1 MLGSSRLL
9 LKPRADRRSVEMDE
23 QPLPELLYGRQP
35 FRSEAERSTV
45 NREPDILDL
54 AIGGGRGGLEAR
66 EALEA
71 GNLAQT
77 VHDHEIS
84 DGSQSRVR
92 VRVPCRARKRL
103 GEQQGPGLVLAD
115 GCIAA
120 RKDIEFRQLRRQ

>member
-1 MLGSSRLL
+1 
-9 LKPRADRRSVEMDE
+9 MDE
-23 QPLPELLYGRQP
+23 QSLPELLHGGQP
-35 FRSEAERSTV
+35 FRAEAERSTV
-45 NREPDILDL
+45 NREPNIFELP
-54 AIGGGRGGLEAR
+54 IGGDRSGLEAG
-66 EALEA
+66 EAIRA
-71 GNLAQT
+71 GDLAQT

-84 DGSQSRVR
+84 DRSQSTVR